1 LLGPETAHS
10 PNAEDITTIYWVMLA
25 VAGIFILAINGALVM
40 SLVRFRAAR
49 GKTAAPAPIRYR
61 ATLRVA
67 GALGIVAV
75 AVFVLGVVY
84 ASKASDVPS
93 SGPNGLAAST
103 QLTAQKGV
111 GGGLP
116 TGTND
121 PLRIRAIGQQWIWR
135 YEYPDPETGQSPAT
149 AEQTPGVAGITFAD
163 VFSYYE
169 LVVPVDTTVVLSF
182 DSTDV
187 LHRWWVP
194 GLSGKFD
201 ALPGAPNET
210 WFRADD
216 TGDYYG
222 QSAAFSGPSYAVM
235 RTQVHVVSA
244 TDYQAWVTQQ
254 KADIKAAQTT
264 VQQQLASG
272 APPGLP
278 APPGEGPG
286 TGTGGSQ

>member
-40 SLVRFRAAR
+40 FLIRYRAAR

-61 ATLRVA
+61 ATTRVVV
-67 GALGIVAV
+67 ALGVVAV

-84 ASKASDVPS
+84 ATKISDVKP
-93 SGPNGLAAST
+93 SGPDGLTANTS
-103 QLTAQKGV
+103 LIAQKGLDT
-111 GGGLP
+111 GLP
-116 TGTND
+116 SGSPD

-135 YEYPDPETGQSPAT
+135 YEYPDPATGQSPAALDT
-149 AEQTPGVAGITFAD
+149 TPGVSATTIAD

-169 LVVPVDTTVVLSF
+169 LVVPVDTTVILSF

-201 ALPGAPNET
+201 ALPGTSNET
-210 WFRADD
+210 WFRADE

-254 KADIKAAQTT
+254 AADIKAAQTA
-264 VQQQLASG
+264 VQDQLASG
-272 APPGLP
+272 AAPGLP
-278 APPGEGPG
+278 ASPGA
-286 TGTGGSQ
+286 GTGGSQ

>member
-1 LLGPETAHS
+1 MLGPETAHS

-40 SLVRFRAAR
+40 LLIRFRAAR
-49 GKTAAPAPIRYR
+49 GKTAKPAPVRYR
-61 ATLRVA
+61 ATARVL
-67 GALGIVAV
+67 GALGVVAV

-84 ASKASDVPS
+84 ASKATDVQA
-93 SGPNGLAAST
+93 SGANGLLTTDGKPAA
-103 QLTAQKGV
+103 LK
-111 GGGLP
+111 
-116 TGTND
+116 
-121 PLRIRAIGQQWIWR
+121 IRAVGQQWIWR

-149 AEQTPGVAGITFAD
+149 AEQIPGVSGITFAD

-169 LVVPVDTTVVLSF
+169 LVVPVDTTVELSF

-201 ALPGAPNET
+201 ALPGAPNST
-210 WFRADD
+210 WFRADE

-235 RTQVHVVSA
+235 RTQVHVVSPA
-244 TDYQAWVTQQ
+244 DYTAWVKQQ
-254 KADIKAAQTT
+254 AADIKTAQAA
-264 VQQQLASG
+264 VQAQLASG

-278 APPGEGPG
+278 APPAAD
-286 TGTGGSQ
+286 TGGSQ

>member
-25 VAGIFILAINGALVM
+25 VAGIFILAINGALAM
-40 SLVRFRAAR
+40 FLIRYRAAR
-49 GKTAAPAPIRYR
+49 GKTAAPTPIRYR
-61 ATLRVA
+61 ATRRVV
-67 GALGIVAV
+67 GALGVVAV

-84 ASKASDVPS
+84 ATKVNDVEA
-93 SGPNGLAAST
+93 SGPNGLT
-103 QLTAQKGV
+103 TAGSSE
-111 GGGLP
+111 
-116 TGTND
+116 

-135 YEYPDPETGQSPAT
+135 YEYPDPATGQSPAAVDT
-149 AEQTPGVAGITFAD
+149 TPGVSATTIAD

-169 LVVPVDTTVVLSF
+169 LVVPVDTTVILGF

-201 ALPGAPNET
+201 ALPGASNDT
-210 WFRADD
+210 WFRADE

-222 QSAAFSGPSYAVM
+222 QSAAFSGPSYAAM

-244 TDYQAWVTQQ
+244 ADYQAWVTKQA
-254 KADIKAAQTT
+254 ADIKAAQTA
-264 VQQQLASG
+264 VQEQLASG

-278 APPGEGPG
+278 AAPEA
-286 TGTGGSQ
+286 GTGGSQ